1 MNLIELSRKYPQAE
15 VWAHPDEFPDLY
27 DLTLRGIKQA
37 TSSWFEEYEKD
48 KVSLPKVGEVSI
60 MLDRMENPSRALVM
74 VTKKVLLLS
83 LSSSDSRRSFFR
95 RGRQS

>member
-1 MNLIELSRKYPQAE
+1 MNLEELSRKYPQAE

-74 VTKKVLLLS
+74 VTKKA
-83 LSSSDSRRSFFR
+83 SSAVPFIK
-95 RGRQS
+95 